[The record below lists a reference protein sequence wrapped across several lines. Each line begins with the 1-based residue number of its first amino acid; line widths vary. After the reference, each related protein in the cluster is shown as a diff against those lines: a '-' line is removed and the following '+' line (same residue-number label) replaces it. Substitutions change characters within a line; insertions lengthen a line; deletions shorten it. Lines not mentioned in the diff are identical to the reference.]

1 MQHKFYKQN
10 ISKEWLINNGFK
22 YNKNLSDEETHIYT
36 YRFPVFKYER
46 MIVLDCELTAS
57 LYDDEIKI
65 NVYDYGTND
74 KYAPFYYCEY
84 GNFDKMLKEIH
95 NKINKEL
102 SKLNINL
109 IEQKGNDNGS
119 KNKEIKRKRNC
130 PYKRK

>member
-1 MQHKFYKQN
+1 MNQYNKQG
-10 ISKEWLINNGFK
+10 ITKDWLISNGFRHSK
-22 YNKNLSDEETHIYT
+22 LLSTDDTPVYT
-36 YRFPVFKYER
+36 YRFPVYKYKN
-46 MIVLDCELTAS
+46 MIVLECEISVILGEDS
-57 LYDDEIKI
+57 VKL

-95 NKINKEL
+95 SKINKEL

-109 IEQKGNDNGS
+109 IKQKGNDNGS